1 MTYWEQRK
9 LAALRR
15 MESATLNQ
23 IPEIIKA
30 FELAKQGVEAEVQ
43 SFYGR
48 YAEHN
53 RVTLEQA
60 QKALSPKELHNFRDR
75 LKDYERLAKRAIGTF
90 DLQVDNLS
98 TRARITRLQALE
110 LDIDAILQELYQR
123 QRDGIEGAVGRL
135 YTDQYYRAQFDLS
148 KASGCLFNFAKVD
161 QAAISAV
168 MVYPVMG
175 ADLSSRLWRQD
186 VDIGFRIRQTLG
198 RMFAEGRPAQ
208 DFADDL
214 AKAIGAVQVDKDGN
228 VTGAGKKFE
237 AYRLL
242 YTEAAYASER
252 ASQQAYQDD
261 GIEQYQY
268 LATFDTDTCGIC
280 GDLDGKTFA
289 VKDAV
294 PGVNS
299 PPMHPFCR
307 CTTIPVIDGLKS
319 VAGERAA
326 RDPKTGKTITVPG
339 DMTYREWYNRYVNGD
354 LNEIKLENIR
364 VTDEAIRKVPKIE
377 VSGLTDKQNLALQR
391 CHRELLEKVK
401 EKPLG
406 TEMAFGCNLD
416 MTRVEQITGNEN
428 RVAVPRGKY
437 EAVLHNHPSGTTF
450 TLDDV
455 SALAMDEKMRMI
467 TAVGNDGSVYTLKK
481 LDDFAFSDIYAH
493 YCRLAEKL
501 QDYEK
506 SPEKYLAFMEQFL
519 KGANLYGLEYKRTA
533 PG

>member
-1 MTYWEQRK
+1 MTYWERRK

-15 MESATLNQ
+15 MESTTLNQ
-23 IPEIIKA
+23 IPEIIEA
-30 FELAKQGVEAEVQ
+30 FEQAKKGVEAEVQ

-53 RVTLEQA
+53 KVTLEQA
-60 QKALSPKELHNFRDR
+60 QKALSQKELHNFRDR

-110 LDIDAILQELYQR
+110 MDIDAILQELYQR

-135 YTDQYYRAQFDLS
+135 YTDQYYHAQFDIS

-214 AKAIGAVQVDKDGN
+214 AEAIGAVQVDKDGN

-261 GIEQYQY
+261 GIERYQY
-268 LATFDTDTCGIC
+268 VATFDTDTCGIC
-280 GDLDGKTFA
+280 GALDGKTFE

-299 PPMHPFCR
+299 PPLHPFCR
-307 CTTIPVIDGLKS
+307 CTTIPAIDGLKS

-326 RDPKTGKTITVPG
+326 RDPKTGKTITLPG
-339 DMTYREWYNRYVNGD
+339 DMTYKEWKSAVGLGEEKAKESAEYARLKTLDQARRARLRRDSSLSLPNAECVVLPPDKFLKYLFNEGNPVGYAKGVAFTRRLGYNIKNWKELSDEIRRRAPLYPAKQKGDIGHGMRYEQKMILYGKNGTPANVIVGWID
-354 LNEIKLENIR
+354 ENGTTR
-364 VTDEAIRKVPKIE
+364 MTSAY
-377 VSGLTDKQNLALQR
+377 
-391 CHRELLEKVK
+391 VK
-401 EKPLG
+401 E
-406 TEMAFGCNLD
+406 A
-416 MTRVEQITGNEN
+416 NE
-428 RVAVPRGKY
+428 
-437 EAVLHNHPSGTTF
+437 H
-450 TLDDV
+450 DD
-455 SALAMDEKMRMI
+455 
-467 TAVGNDGSVYTLKK
+467 
-481 LDDFAFSDIYAH
+481 
-493 YCRLAEKL
+493 
-501 QDYEK
+501 
-506 SPEKYLAFMEQFL
+506 
-519 KGANLYGLEYKRTA
+519 
-533 PG
+533 

>member
-1 MTYWEQRK
+1 MTYWERRK

-15 MESATLNQ
+15 MESTTLNQ
-23 IPEIIKA
+23 ISEIITA
-30 FELAKQGVEAEVQ
+30 FEQAKKGVEAEVQ

-53 RVTLEQA
+53 KVTLEQA
-60 QKALSPKELHNFRDR
+60 QKALSPKELHNFHDR

-110 LDIDAILQELYQR
+110 MDIDAILQELYQR
-123 QRDGIEGAVGRL
+123 QRDGVEGAVGRL

-148 KASGCLFNFAKVD
+148 KASGCLINFAKVD
-161 QAAISAV
+161 QTAISAV
-168 MVYPVMG
+168 MAYPVMG

-261 GIEQYQY
+261 GIERYQY

-280 GDLDGKTFA
+280 GALDGKTFE

-354 LNEIKLENIR
+354 LNDIKLENIK

-377 VSGLTDKQNLALQR
+377 VSGLTDQQNLTLQQK
-391 CHRELLEKVK
+391 HQELLRIARDRPV
-401 EKPLG
+401 G
-406 TEMAFGCNLD
+406 TEVAIGLDDNL
-416 MTRVEQITGNEN
+416 EETG
-428 RVAVPRGKY
+428 RMIG
-437 EAVLHNHPSGTTF
+437 EAYSVRPPTDGATIILHNHPSGNTF
-450 TLDDV
+450 TIEDISV
-455 SALAMDEKMRMI
+455 FALHENLRVI
-467 TAVGNDGSVYTLKK
+467 TAVGNDGSLYAIEKTAEFEFAGMYQALRRAMQATPDY
-481 LDDFAFSDIYAH
+481 LD
-493 YCRLAEKL
+493 
-501 QDYEK
+501 
-506 SPEKYLAFMEQFL
+506 SPDKYLKMVRDFL
-519 KGANLYGLEYKRTA
+519 TGGKSYGIRYQEKA
-533 PG
+533 D